1 MFFITY
7 QIPHSGMFSVGAGE
21 SLDEAWQ
28 NLEEALDAVGASL
41 PASNS
46 EDLTFFKGE
55 PLNVTA
61 KVTFEID

>member
-1 MFFITY
+1 MFFITFRSF
-7 QIPHSGMFSVGAGE
+7 SGVFVVGAGE

-28 NLEEALDAVGASL
+28 NLEEAVDAVGESL
-41 PASNS
+41 PVPNS